1 MLNAVQV
8 TRDDGDW
15 GREQDNGDYTE
26 SFPGTKASKTVVLS
40 NAKRDP
46 EKWRVCLRKGNL
58 CTDTEQFHAV

>member
-26 SFPGTKASKTVVLS
+26 SFPGTKAIKTVVLS
-40 NAKRDP
+40 NAK
-46 EKWRVCLRKGNL
+46 
-58 CTDTEQFHAV
+58 

>member
-15 GREQDNGDYTE
+15 GQEQDNGDYSE

-40 NAKRDP
+40 NAK
-46 EKWRVCLRKGNL
+46 
-58 CTDTEQFHAV
+58 